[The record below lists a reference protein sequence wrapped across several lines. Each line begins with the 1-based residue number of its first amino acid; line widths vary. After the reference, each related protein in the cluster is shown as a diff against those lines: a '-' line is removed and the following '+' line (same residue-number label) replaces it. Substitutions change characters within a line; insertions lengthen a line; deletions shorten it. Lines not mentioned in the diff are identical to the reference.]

1 MSRTARGPLGRTGV
15 VRISGNTMDITE
27 WIDFKMNDLVW
38 FLDTAKRLK
47 NPLTE
52 GGSRRLG
59 RWIGIA
65 HQIGSNLCYWVLPK
79 TGVPMARTTVQHVTE
94 LNLQVDEIK
103 EKVNAFES
111 KQGERLKDDNHIIEE
126 IDDAENVS

>member
-15 VRISGNTMDITE
+15 ERISGNTPDISE
-27 WIDFKMNDLVW
+27 WIDFEMYDLVW

-47 NPLTE
+47 DPSME
-52 GGSRRLG
+52 GGSRRLR

-65 HQIGSNLCYWVLPK
+65 HQIGSDLCYWVLPD

-94 LNLQVDEIK
+94 LDLQTDEIK
-103 EKVNAFES
+103 GKVEAFES
-111 KQGERLKDDNHIIEE
+111 KL
-126 IDDAENVS
+126 